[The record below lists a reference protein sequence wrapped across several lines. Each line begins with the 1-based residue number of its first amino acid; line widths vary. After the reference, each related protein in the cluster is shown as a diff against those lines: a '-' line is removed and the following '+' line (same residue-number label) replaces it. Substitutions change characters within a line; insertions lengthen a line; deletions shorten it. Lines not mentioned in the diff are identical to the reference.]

1 MNHPLLELHEAF
13 KRGDMERVKAGL
25 GDSPDFPNCPGPEA
39 IGANL
44 LEYAIYH
51 APLAFIRE
59 LLDLGADPNYGDHA
73 GFPALIAALSCGE
86 RPDRHAVLALL
97 LEAGAD
103 ISQRGLN
110 DYTPLHY
117 AVGAQDREAIE
128 ILLDRGADPQARTGI
143 DDYATP
149 LEEAKILGQTEIAAF
164 LEAELRRRGKI

>member
-1 MNHPLLELHEAF
+1 MSHPILDLHEAF
-13 KRGDMERVKAGL
+13 KRGDLAGVRAGL
-25 GDSPDFPNCPGPEA
+25 GDPPDFPNCPCPEG
-39 IGANL
+39 IGANP

-59 LLDLGADPNYGDHA
+59 LLDRGADPNYSDHA
-73 GFPALIAALSCGE
+73 GFPSLIAALSCGE
-86 RPDRHAVLALL
+86 RPDRHAILELL

-103 ISQRGLN
+103 IAQRGLN

-117 AVGAQDREAIE
+117 AVGAQDRRAIE

-149 LEEAKILGQTEIAAF
+149 LEEAKIIGQTEIAAF